1 MGSAYSLLVLTALHF
16 GSCPLLAEV
25 KLKDRMIK
33 RCRGL
38 VEVVVQRQSLVA
50 DVFDKLLG
58 VIALCT
64 YLRESQLGP
73 G

>member
-25 KLKDRMIK
+25 KLKDPMIK
-33 RCRGL
+33 RCRGA
-38 VEVVVQRQSLVA
+38 SGGGSAKAKSA
-50 DVFDKLLG
+50 DVSDNLLG